1 MEETS
6 PDSLAAGRETKGN
19 LSYKDSLVGDSDT
32 DQRMTCD
39 NEYDEYVS
47 DDDDDDDDCPL
58 IQLSAEGK

>member
-1 MEETS
+1 
-6 PDSLAAGRETKGN
+6 
-19 LSYKDSLVGDSDT
+19 
-32 DQRMTCD
+32 MTCD

>member
-1 MEETS
+1 
-6 PDSLAAGRETKGN
+6 LAAGRETKGN

-47 DDDDDDDDCPL
+47 DDDDYCPL